1 MGVRHPGKISKVR
14 ELMGVALQ
22 YREINALRAVIIA
35 VERASA
41 ERKHLY
47 KFEKEFSSQPHGISV
62 IVPVHNGAQ
71 ELEELFISLRN
82 QSIDKSLYEAIFS
95 LNGCTDES
103 LNLIEEFSAKSG
115 VNTKIINST
124 FANVAKARNSAIQL
138 ASFRYC
144 TFIDHDDFISRNYL
158 EEFLVLGDYRSVVVS
173 NIVKMIDN
181 LPQEDYAQRVV
192 QAGFEDALVH
202 SADDISIC
210 YRAYTLNAI
219 KSAPTYM
226 LKRVQY
232 EENLPHSE
240 DLQYWRRVFNEFTPI
255 TVKTPTRTDIY
266 YRRVLDSSLSR
277 KHDNFYQKAKPRL
290 VILDSIDREEKQ
302 YCCDSPQRKF
312 DAQIKA
318 LLLDTLYN
326 IGRQ

>member
-1 MGVRHPGKISKVR
+1 MEAALHHKEII
-14 ELMGVALQ
+14 ALQ
-22 YREINALRAVIIA
+22 AVIVA
-35 VERASA
+35 VERAST
-41 ERKHLY
+41 EYKHLY
-47 KFEKEFSSQPHGISV
+47 RFEKEFSSQPHGISV

-71 ELEELFISLRN
+71 ELEDLLISLRN
-82 QSIDKSLYEAIFS
+82 QSIDKSLYEAIFA
-95 LNGCTDES
+95 LNGCNDES

-115 VNTKIINST
+115 VSTKIINST

-138 ASFRYC
+138 ASFRFC

-173 NIVKMIDN
+173 NIVKMIDH
-181 LPQEDYAQRVV
+181 LPHEDYAQRVI
-192 QAGFEDALVH
+192 QAGFKDSLVH

-226 LKRVQY
+226 LKRVKF
-232 EENLPHSE
+232 EEDLPHSE
-240 DLQYWRRVFNEFTPI
+240 DLQFWRRVFNEFMPI
-255 TVKTPTRTDIY
+255 TVKTPSLTDIY

-277 KHDNFYQKAKPRL
+277 KSENFYQRAKPRL
-290 VILDSIDREEKQ
+290 AILDSIDREAKQ
-302 YCCDSPQRKF
+302 HLCDSPQSKF
-312 DAQIKA
+312 DSQIKA
-318 LLLDTLYN
+318 LLLETLYN

>member
-1 MGVRHPGKISKVR
+1 MGA
-14 ELMGVALQ
+14 ALH
-22 YREINALRAVIIA
+22 YREINALRAVITA
-35 VERASA
+35 VERTSA
-41 ERKHLY
+41 EWKHLY
-47 KFEKEFSSQPHGISV
+47 RFEEEFSSQRHGISI

-71 ELEELFISLRN
+71 ELEDLFISLRN

-173 NIVKMIDN
+173 NIVKVIDDQ
-181 LPQEDYAQRVV
+181 LQEDYAQRVV

-219 KSAPTYM
+219 KAAPTYM
-226 LKRVQY
+226 LKRVHY
-232 EENLPHSE
+232 EDNLPHSE
-240 DLQYWRRVFNEFTPI
+240 DLQFWRRVFKKFTPI

-266 YRRVLDSSLSR
+266 YRRVLNSSLSR
-277 KHDNFYQKAKPRL
+277 KPDNFYQKARPRL
-290 VILDSIDREEKQ
+290 AILDSIDQEARQ
-302 YCCDSPQRKF
+302 HYCDSPQRKF
-312 DAQIKA
+312 DSQIKS
-318 LLLDTLYN
+318 LLLETLYN
-326 IGRQ
+326 IGKQ